1 MNAYLIVLAAGL
13 GCYILRMSMIGS
25 NRLRLSPRLDS
36 SVSLVAPAAF
46 TALAV
51 TTLAGIV
58 LDAGLSAGLSGHAV
72 MAALPALLAVAVG
85 AAVVA
90 WTGRPFFAV
99 LSGMPAFWLAT
110 ALIPA

>member
-1 MNAYLIVLAAGL
+1 
-13 GCYILRMSMIGS
+13 MSMIGS

-36 SVSLVAPAAF
+36 SVSLVARRGVHRPGGNDTRRHRARRR
-46 TALAV
+46 LV
-51 TTLAGIV
+51 GRV
-58 LDAGLSAGLSGHAV
+58 LSGHAV